1 MKKYTKQAISFEQQ
15 IALLKDKGLIFNKEQ
30 QAKVLLSNISYY
42 RLRAYTYPFQD
53 NNDPKHPFIK
63 EVSFEDIL
71 DLYNFDN
78 KLRALVFEVVTKIE
92 VALRTQIIYRW
103 SLQYGSH
110 WYSMPELYRNPMFF
124 ANSLS
129 SLEKEINRS
138 HETFIKHYFNEYN
151 EPKLPPVWMALE
163 VSSFG
168 LLSKLFANL
177 KRDRTKK
184 ATAQYF
190 GLLDVKLLENWM
202 RSFCDIR
209 NICAHHSRLWNR
221 RLATHTYIPKKTKF
235 LFIENKK
242 LYQYKLYP
250 ALCAM
255 QYILNIINPKS
266 RLKLK
271 LLELMN
277 TCPLKQEKE
286 MGFPVAWKEEK
297 FWN

>member
-1 MKKYTKQAISFEQQ
+1 MKKYTKPAISFQQ
-15 IALLKDKGLIFNKEQ
+15 QVNSLKEKGLSFQNEATSRIFLE
-30 QAKVLLSNISYY
+30 NISYY
-42 RLRAYTYPFQD
+42 RLRAYTYPFQ
-53 NNDPKHPFIK
+53 NNNNPKHPFIK
-63 EVSFEDIL
+63 KVSFEEIL

-78 KLRALVFEVVTKIE
+78 KLRAMVFEALTKIE
-92 VALRTQIIYRW
+92 VALRTQIIYKW
-103 SLQYGSH
+103 SLEYGSH
-110 WYSMPELYRNPMFF
+110 WYTIPELYRNPMFF

-138 HETFIKHYFNEYN
+138 HETFIKHYFKTYN
-151 EPKLPPVWMALE
+151 DPKLPPAWMALE

-184 ATAQYF
+184 AVAQHF
-190 GLLDVKLLENWM
+190 GLFDVKLLENWM

-221 RLATHTYIPKKTKF
+221 RLTTHTDIPKKTRF
-235 LFIENKK
+235 LFIENKR

-255 QYILNIINPKS
+255 QYILNIINPKNGFK
-266 RLKLK
+266 RK

-286 MGFPVAWKEEK
+286 MGFPQGWKQEN
-297 FWN
+297 FWK